1 MKIAQEEV
9 FGPVMLVM
17 PFSGEDEAVSI
28 TNSTPFGLN
37 GAVFTLDKAKGRRVM
52 QRIRTGMCNHNDF
65 AVNYLCQSLPFGG
78 VGLSGFD
85 RFAGEEGVRGGCY
98 TRAVTEDWIPGV
110 RTDIPPI
117 LNYPIKDQT
126 SRFMLKLTEMLYD
139 TTYSGKVV
147 GLFGLL
153 KALVGGGS
161 SSGKAGKK
169 DK

>member
-1 MKIAQEEV
+1 MLIAQEEV
-9 FGPVMLVM
+9 FGPVMVLM
-17 PFSGEDEAVSI
+17 RFKTEDEAVSLV
-28 TNSTPFGLN
+28 NSTPFGLN
-37 GAVFTLDKAKGRRVM
+37 GAVFTLNKAKGRRM
-52 QRIRTGMCNHNDF
+52 IKAIRTGMCNLNDF

-117 LNYPIKDQT
+117 LNYPIGDTT
-126 SRFMLKLTEMLYD
+126 SRFMLKLTQMLYS
-139 TTYSGKVV
+139 TSWGGKAG

-153 KALVGGGS
+153 GALVGGG
-161 SSGKAGKK
+161 KK
-169 DK
+169 KNE